1 MFMILALTDA
11 VWYLLQSINPSYE
24 ITPGP
29 NPEVSSS
36 PKKKRKRS
44 VMIHKANPPSHDML
58 LVNVK
63 KTPVSRPK
71 SLDIG
76 MARKFCNAVNV

>member
-1 MFMILALTDA
+1 MFMILAVADA
-11 VWYLLQSINPSYE
+11 VWYILQSINPSYKH
-24 ITPGP
+24 TPGP

-58 LVNVK
+58 LINVK
-63 KTPVSRPK
+63 DNAGSQARFVGYKAWPGSFATP
-71 SLDIG
+71 
-76 MARKFCNAVNV
+76 